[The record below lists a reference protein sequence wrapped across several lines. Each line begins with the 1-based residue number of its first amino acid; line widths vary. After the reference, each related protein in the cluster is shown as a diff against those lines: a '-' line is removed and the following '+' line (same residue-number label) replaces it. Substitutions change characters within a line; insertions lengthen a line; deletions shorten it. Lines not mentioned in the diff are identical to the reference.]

1 MSRPKKDFDLELT
14 PCNDQSTTGHL
25 FVKVVEKNAQ
35 SRNDTRAD
43 MYFNLSTVVGAD
55 NGSLRWGGSGFEK
68 TARDI
73 RISRDRTTQ
82 NWVLEASVEDA
93 LGQTKHPK
101 LILDDYLD
109 VVEYYNPT
117 TQSRRLTIA
126 LAPTGVGTY
135 SGTGTYAGSGTLT
148 RIGLNIAAKVDEAT
162 AWYLY
167 QHIMDGYK
175 FLMQT
180 YQGSSAPIYRFDF
193 INPPPASS
201 AGDQIVIF
209 GYSRGAYTARAL
221 AGMIHSVGLLPKN
234 NREQIAFAYNIY
246 RASAD
251 REQTKPTTER
261 KKGMYEK
268 KSIFCGHHVSIL
280 PGDQDL
286 SRPEN
291 IDPADFKRTFCRDA
305 KVHFVGVWDTV
316 GSVGAFRRK
325 KLPHVSY
332 NPSVSVFRQA
342 LALDENRGNFI
353 PSVWDHARTNESQ
366 NVLEVWFKGGHSDVG
381 GGKQSIKEGQD
392 PEQAPQLS
400 DISLRWMVRECKEHT
415 RVRFD
420 PTSMGNYCRS
430 RTLGESYFRKPGEEQ
445 NKSADHDLDLEDIT
459 PETYSMLDKS
469 LMWKLLEW
477 LPLPK
482 PSQAGNLRLE
492 TVYRYA

>member
-1 MSRPKKDFDLELT
+1 MFSFAQAPPEQLIQAVQPGVSSKKDFDLELT

-126 LAPTGVGTY
+126 LAPNTNIVKLMEILKKDDPSKQEAMRLKYRDCSTSNVNRYQTGVGTY

-167 QHIMDGYK
+167 QHASTVSSIANS
-175 FLMQT
+175 
-180 YQGSSAPIYRFDF
+180 SSAPIYRFDF

-381 GGKQSIKEGQD
+381 GESNQSRK
-392 PEQAPQLS
+392 A
-400 DISLRWMVRECKEHT
+400 
-415 RVRFD
+415 
-420 PTSMGNYCRS
+420 
-430 RTLGESYFRKPGEEQ
+430 RTP
-445 NKSADHDLDLEDIT
+445 NKHHS
-459 PETYSMLDKS
+459 
-469 LMWKLLEW
+469 
-477 LPLPK
+477 
-482 PSQAGNLRLE
+482 
-492 TVYRYA
+492 

>member
-1 MSRPKKDFDLELT
+1 MSRPKKDFNLELT

-25 FVKVVEKNAQ
+25 FVKVVENDAQ

-109 VVEYYNPT
+109 VLEYYNPT

-148 RIGLNIAAKVDEAT
+148 RIGLDIAAKVDEAT

-180 YQGSSAPIYRFDF
+180 YQGSSAPIYWFDF

-268 KSIFCGHHVSIL
+268 KSIFCGHQVSIL

-286 SRPEN
+286 SLPEN

-400 DISLRWMVRECKEHT
+400 DISLRWMVR
-415 RVRFD
+415 D
-420 PTSMGNYCRS
+420 

-445 NKSADHDLDLEDIT
+445 NKSADHDLDLEDVT